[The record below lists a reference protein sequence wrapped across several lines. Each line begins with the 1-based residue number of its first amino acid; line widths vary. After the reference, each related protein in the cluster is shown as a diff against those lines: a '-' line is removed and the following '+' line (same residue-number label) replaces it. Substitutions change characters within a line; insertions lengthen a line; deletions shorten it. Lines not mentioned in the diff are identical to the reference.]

1 MTLKQKARY
10 NRLQALSSSNKP
22 RTASIKGRV
31 THLATRLDQVAD
43 ELSSDNT
50 VSMHTM
56 FMAA

>member
-10 NRLQALSSSNKP
+10 NRLQALSSTHKP
-22 RTASIKGRV
+22 RSSAVKGRV
-31 THLATRLDQVAD
+31 TRLATRLDQTAD
-43 ELSSDNT
+43 QISLQNS

>member
-10 NRLQALSSSNKP
+10 NRLQALSASNKTRSSNL
-22 RTASIKGRV
+22 KGRV
-31 THLATRLDQVAD
+31 THLATRLDKVAD
-43 ELSSDNT
+43 ELSSETT